1 MDHQAL
7 RLKMVEDQIVRRG
20 IRDNRMLEAMR
31 RVARDRFVPESEKN
45 NAYNDHP
52 LPIGASQ
59 TISQPYIVALM
70 TETLALTGAEK
81 VLEIGTGSGYQTAI
95 LAELAQSI
103 YSIERI
109 PELADNAR
117 NLLDALGYR
126 NIHIKNAD
134 GTLGW
139 PQESP
144 FDRIIIT
151 AAAPEIPGPLV
162 DQLAEGGRLVYP
174 QGQYFQQELT
184 VAHKEKNVIRIERI
198 CGCAFGPLIGKYGLK
213 NG

>member
-20 IRDNRMLEAMR
+20 IRDNRVLEAMR
-31 RVARDRFVPESEKN
+31 RVARDRFVPESEKK

-139 PQESP
+139 PQEAP

-184 VAHKEKNVIRIERI
+184 VAHKEKNAIRIERM
-198 CGCAFGPLIGKYGLK
+198 CGCAFVPLIGKYGLK